1 MDNAKNKSR
10 SNENLGLPNGNKD
23 AQDGVHNSLAS
34 KQAIK
39 QIFHLIEQK
48 DNVVIEEGVKLFS
61 TGFRCDGGFMKGES
75 PCYILVA
82 PRAKLDLL
90 KWKIKRVNE
99 LTGLNNKH
107 LLLFATLKKQQ
118 ISKMSMLVCIYDFEN
133 TAQEKEV
140 DIARLHGLVRWPLD
154 VRCFTKADL
163 SEGCDKE

>member
-1 MDNAKNKSR
+1 MGNAKNKSK
-10 SNENLGLPNGNKD
+10 SNENIGLPNEDTQG
-23 AQDGVHNSLAS
+23 GGLNSLAS

-39 QIFHLIEQK
+39 KIFQLIEQN
-48 DNVVIEEGVKLFS
+48 DNVAIEEGVKLFS
-61 TGFRCDGGFMKGES
+61 TGFRCDGVIMKGES
-75 PCYILVA
+75 PCYILVT
-82 PRAKLDLL
+82 PRTKLDVLE
-90 KWKIKRVNE
+90 WKIKRVNE